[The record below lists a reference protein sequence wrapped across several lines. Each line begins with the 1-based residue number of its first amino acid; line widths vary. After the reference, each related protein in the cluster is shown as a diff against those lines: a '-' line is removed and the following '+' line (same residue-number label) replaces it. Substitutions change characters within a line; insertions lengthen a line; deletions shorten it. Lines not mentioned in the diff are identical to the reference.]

1 MEGIMEQYYDIRA
14 AAQLLGM
21 TVRTVRQW
29 VHDGKIKAVQY
40 VRRGKWYI
48 PETEKN
54 RVRNGGKK

>member
-1 MEGIMEQYYDIRA
+1 MEKYYNIRA

-29 VHDGKIKAVQY
+29 VYDEKIKAVQY
-40 VRRGKWYI
+40 ARRGKWYI
-48 PETEKN
+48 SETEIN

>member
-1 MEGIMEQYYDIRA
+1 MEQYYNIRA

-40 VRRGKWYI
+40 TNRGKWYI
-48 PETEKN
+48 PESEIN
-54 RVRNGGKK
+54 RIRSGKKD

>member
-1 MEGIMEQYYDIRA
+1 MEQYYNIRA

-40 VRRGKWYI
+40 ANRGKGYI
-48 PETEKN
+48 PESEIN
-54 RVRNGGKK
+54 RIRSGK

>member
-1 MEGIMEQYYDIRA
+1 MEQYYHIRA

-40 VRRGKWYI
+40 ANRGKWYI
-48 PETEKN
+48 PESEINRIRGEK
-54 RVRNGGKK
+54 KD

>member
-1 MEGIMEQYYDIRA
+1 MEQYYNIRA

-40 VRRGKWYI
+40 ARHGKWYI
-48 PETEKN
+48 SETEIN
-54 RVRNGGKK
+54 RIRSGKKD

>member
-1 MEGIMEQYYDIRA
+1 MEQYYNIRA

-40 VRRGKWYI
+40 ANRGKWYI
-48 PETEKN
+48 PESEIN
-54 RVRNGGKK
+54 RIRSGK